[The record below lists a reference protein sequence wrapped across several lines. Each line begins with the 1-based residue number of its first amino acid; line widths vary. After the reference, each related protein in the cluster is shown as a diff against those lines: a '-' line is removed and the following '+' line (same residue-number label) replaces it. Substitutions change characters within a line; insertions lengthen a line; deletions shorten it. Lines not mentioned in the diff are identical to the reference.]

1 MDESGP
7 SRVDEIIVRDPEI
20 LSGEPV
26 FRGTRVAV
34 ATVFEHLEAGLPLE
48 EILESWPTLDR
59 GDVIAV
65 LRAAHRRVVLDQAA

>member
-1 MDESGP
+1 MSSPGP
-7 SRVDEIIVRDPEI
+7 ACVDEIIVRDREI

-48 EILESWPTLDR
+48 EILESWPTLRRD
-59 GDVIAV
+59 DVLAV
-65 LRAAHRRVVLDQAA
+65 LREAHRRVLDQAA

>member
-1 MDESGP
+1 MDEP
-7 SRVDEIIVRDPEI
+7 SVAPVEQIIVRDPEI

-48 EILESWPTLDR
+48 EILESWPTLRRD
-59 GDVIAV
+59 DVLAV
-65 LRAAHRRVVLDQAA
+65 LREAHRRVLDRAA

>member
-1 MDESGP
+1 MDETSP
-7 SRVDEIIVRDPEI
+7 SRIDQIILRDPEI

-48 EILESWPTLDR
+48 EILESWPTLRRD
-59 GDVIAV
+59 DVLAV
-65 LRAAHRRVVLDQAA
+65 LREAHRRVLDRAA